1 MRKILGPLGGH
12 LGRSL
17 RRSVGLSVPCL
28 SEVRSYLLEIRM
40 NFVGRSVREVWTGLG
55 SDFPTDHRK
64 IYSRVC
70 LYGKGGSVCQLMGV
84 GG

>member
-1 MRKILGPLGGH
+1 MKLRKILSPLGDH

-17 RRSVGLSVPCL
+17 RRSVGLSAPCL
-28 SEVRSYLLEIRM
+28 SEVRSYLLVIRK

-64 IYSRVC
+64 ICSRAGLCKKAGLSV
-70 LYGKGGSVCQLMGV
+70 GSWA
-84 GG
+84 